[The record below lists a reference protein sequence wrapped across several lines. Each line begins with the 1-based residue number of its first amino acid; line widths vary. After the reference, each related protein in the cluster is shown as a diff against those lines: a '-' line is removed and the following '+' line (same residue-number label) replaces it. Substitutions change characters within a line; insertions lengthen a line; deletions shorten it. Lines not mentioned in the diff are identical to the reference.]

1 MESLHTENLIS
12 TQLQVNESTQDD
24 YWIPAEK
31 ESNSPII
38 QMNDVAPGLAAF
50 EATTQL
56 SEEMDVKVPHE
67 YEKTKESSEFI
78 FTETSALHLGTGD
91 NTKQSSEPIL
101 IKQPEDHQ
109 KVEDSSAAN
118 IFTDTSAAQNKTSV
132 PDLCSSQV
140 TTLFSEPVDGKQPKV
155 DEKVVLGD
163 VNRSKTVEPLEM
175 NPFLNEDMDIK
186 IPNEHEKPRLEMN
199 NISEMGGKESHN
211 IVISDTGTA
220 EIAPELSNGMD
231 AKLPKSHEK
240 RKESEINITESTAL
254 QRQPEVPY
262 QLGEDMELS
271 VPDHLRIL
279 QSPPQMHEQVN
290 QRISDHEGEPC
301 PVSQNMAVN
310 KVTMTPVSGGG
321 GSLDLLRMQYREDS
335 SGDHFDSDSDDS
347 SSTSSSS
354 SSSSSGVNS
363 FLMNELDQDENQ
375 EGGLSLGKGLLPM
388 RTQDELLIEDL
399 PAVENLN
406 ISLSEET
413 EMESIGV
420 ISSII
425 DKLVIV
431 ESKKDTLP
439 LNEGTVFFSKERIAI
454 GKVFEVFGPVCQ
466 PYYILR
472 FNSQEDIDQKNL
484 KQGESVFF
492 APQVKDFTEYIFTE
506 QLNEIKGS
514 DASWKN
520 DQEPPP
526 EALDFSDDEQERL
539 AKQKLKKQKRHQRQ
553 QLCEEKCDSESET
566 PTCTPQMTPRR
577 KSQNQ
582 NFERKRHVH
591 HNPQNFGHSS
601 FHGNPHFQPQDT
613 PQFYSQ
619 CGPYFQPQG
628 SLNFQR
634 QGNAPFQHQGSPHF
648 QPNYILPTPESFHL
662 PYHATNFPPYPP
674 PGPNPP
680 HIGMGPIAPGPYLG
694 MMFHLPPPPPPPPP
708 GN

>member
-140 TTLFSEPVDGKQPKV
+140 TTLFSEPVD
-155 DEKVVLGD
+155 
-163 VNRSKTVEPLEM
+163 
-175 NPFLNEDMDIK
+175 
-186 IPNEHEKPRLEMN
+186 
-199 NISEMGGKESHN
+199 
-211 IVISDTGTA
+211 GTA

-553 QLCEEKCDSESET
+553 QLCEEKCDSAESET